1 MEHSAFDMEMI
12 FHSHANKTHFHK
24 EGCALGL
31 ILKVRVFGTW
41 KWPTA
46 HNMLNRGTVTIPREY
61 LHVKLIKLRKKV
73 HKCVSYLG
81 LFKGNKAVSP
91 ISCLSFGCT
100 KSTVRSNREFK
111 QRHFSATHD
120 NLCLIIC
127 LDSTK
132 FVVPTSFILK
142 RRFAGKF
149 GRNRCPRRHKVQF
162 RLKCIAQTTL
172 CFKSLITCFQ
182 HTF

>member
-1 MEHSAFDMEMI
+1 MI
-12 FHSHANKTHFHK
+12 FILMQIKFLFTRKVVHL
-24 EGCALGL
+24 ELGSSQRSL
-31 ILKVRVFGTW
+31 YRSI
-41 KWPTA
+41 
-46 HNMLNRGTVTIPREY
+46 VTIPREC
-61 LHVKLIKLRKKV
+61 LRVKLIKLQKKV
-73 HKCVSYLG
+73 HKCVSYLE

-111 QRHFSATHD
+111 QRHFWATHD
-120 NLCLIIC
+120 NLSLIIC

-132 FVVPTSFILK
+132 FVVPTAFILK

>member
-1 MEHSAFDMEMI
+1 MI
-12 FHSHANKTHFHK
+12 FILMQIKLLFTRKVVHL
-24 EGCALGL
+24 ELGSSQRSL
-31 ILKVRVFGTW
+31 YRSI
-41 KWPTA
+41 
-46 HNMLNRGTVTIPREY
+46 VTIPREC
-61 LHVKLIKLRKKV
+61 LRVKLIKLQKKV
-73 HKCVSYLG
+73 HKCVSYLE

-111 QRHFSATHD
+111 QRHFWATHD
-120 NLCLIIC
+120 NLSLIIC

-132 FVVPTSFILK
+132 FVVPTAFILK